1 MNTITWGDVILES
14 FQNLWAGMVEFI
26 PKIVVSLAIIVI
38 GWVIGAL
45 LGRVVTQL
53 LKSIRVDE
61 ALSKT
66 GIQQAFEK
74 GGIQLNSAGFV
85 GGLVKWFIIVVFL
98 VASFDVLGLTQVN
111 VFLQQVVLS
120 YLPQVIIAVLILLA
134 AAVIGDVMKKIVSAS
149 ARTAGIESASLAGT
163 ITRWAVWIF
172 AVLAALLHLG
182 IAQSLIN
189 TLFTGFVVA
198 FSLALGLAFGLGG
211 QEAAS
216 RLIEQIRQEIS
227 EK

>member
-1 MNTITWGDVILES
+1 MNTITWGDIILDS
-14 FQNLWAGMVEFI
+14 FNNLWAGMIEFI
-26 PKIVVSLAIIVI
+26 PKIVVSLVIIVI

-53 LKSIRVDE
+53 LKSIKVDE
-61 ALSKT
+61 ALSRT

-74 GGIQLNSAGFV
+74 GGIELNSAGFV

-111 VFLQQVVLS
+111 IFLQQVVLS

-149 ARTAGIESASLAGT
+149 ARTAGIESAGLVGT

-216 RLIEQIRQEIS
+216 RLIEQIRQEIL

>member
-26 PKIVVSLAIIVI
+26 PKIVVSLVIIVI

-85 GGLVKWFIIVVFL
+85 GGLVKCFIIVVFL

-134 AAVIGDVMKKIVSAS
+134 AAVIGDVMKKVVSAS

-163 ITRWAVWIF
+163 VTRWAVWIF

-211 QEAAS
+211 QEAAA

>member
-1 MNTITWGDVILES
+1 MNTITWGDVILDS
-14 FQNLWAGMVEFI
+14 FQNLWAGMIEFI
-26 PKIVVSLAIIVI
+26 PKIVVSLVIIVI

-53 LKSIRVDE
+53 LKSIRIDE
-61 ALSKT
+61 ALGRT

-111 VFLQQVVLS
+111 VFLQEVVLS

-149 ARTAGIESASLAGT
+149 ARTAGIESAGLAGT

-211 QEAAS
+211 QEAAA
-216 RLIEQIRQEIS
+216 RLIDQIRQEIS